1 MAYRGRALVELVTEL
16 GEMPETPVED
26 IIKEDTYKIQVRVAD
41 IVIMIMIKIIIM
53 IMAEMTVLYVAGY
66 FIEERRRRT
75 VIYCFPTRTI
85 F

>member
-53 IMAEMTVLYVAGY
+53 IMAEMTVAGY
-66 FIEERRRRT
+66 FIEERRRWT